1 MSETGGMDGYRA
13 EIALR
18 NRRRA
23 LNERER
29 KLSMAVS
36 GLMVYSAFA
45 NFLGAA
51 MAFSSSP
58 LDVWLG
64 LILGV
69 LYSLGTYRVW
79 VKDDTRWWP
88 VAVPACISICV
99 VVLAWFGEVRL
110 PVPLLLNSALLV
122 LVPLRRRAATA
133 AAVPPNNSSKPTSE
147 SLRAS
152 DAT

>member
-1 MSETGGMDGYRA
+1 MSETEGVDSYRA

-23 LNERER
+23 LNDRER

-51 MAFSSSP
+51 IAVARSP

-64 LILGV
+64 LILGA

-88 VAVPACISICV
+88 VAVPAGISISV
-99 VVLAWFGEVRL
+99 IVLAWIGGAHL
-110 PVPLLLNSALLV
+110 PVPFVLNVVLLV
-122 LVPLRRRAATA
+122 LVPIRRRAAIA
-133 AAVPPNNSSKPTSE
+133 AAVAPNNSSKPTSE

-152 DAT
+152 DAA